1 MGRKL
6 NTDSDLD
13 YLGQDLAAYTAGVKE
28 RFYANAKLHLEA
40 AEYTKSASQIKTK
53 LGELESSYKAYK
65 LSSALYRADASKKSA
80 TASREPSRTIGL
92 SQSVV

>member
-6 NTDSDLD
+6 WTDSEVHLLLD
-13 YLGQDLAAYTAGVKE
+13 YLEQDLAAYTAGVKE

-40 AEYTKSASQIKTK
+40 ADYTKSASQIKTK

-65 LSSALYRADASKKSA
+65 LKLSKSGFGLKESDPVTLYASC
-80 TASREPSRTIGL
+80 
-92 SQSVV
+92 